1 MVKPVEDNVNSARGI
16 EQRTAE
22 ALRIGGTLAARGW
35 QFMGWSSGG
44 LYASWQ
50 FGDALSDR
58 FTIPAV
64 SIVVLRTPDTDGS
77 YVAEIC
83 WDIPYTDTADCQVL
97 EGYVTNWE
105 EFVRRLPQIE
115 SQQGT
120 DPHPFPDIPHYSF
133 TPAGHSN

>member
-1 MVKPVEDNVNSARGI
+1 MVKHVEDNVNSARGM

-22 ALRIGGTLAARGW
+22 ALRIGGELEARGW
-35 QFMGWSSGG
+35 QFMGWRSGG

-50 FGDALSDR
+50 FGDALRDR

-83 WDIPYTDTADCQVL
+83 WDIPTPTTARYWRDT
-97 EGYVTNWE
+97 
-105 EFVRRLPQIE
+105 
-115 SQQGT
+115 
-120 DPHPFPDIPHYSF
+120 
-133 TPAGHSN
+133 